1 MSLPY
6 RVQII
11 GLGRYLPRTRVD
23 NATVEARFGLRAGTI
38 ARTAAGVVSRRWA
51 ERDETNSFMAAEAAR
66 EALADAGLAAT
77 DLDLIVNASGSQE
90 QAVPD
95 GGPLVQRALGLGD
108 SGIPAFTLHTT
119 CLSFLSALDVVGA
132 LVQAGRYRRVLVT
145 TSELPSTSLNPDDIE
160 SACLFG
166 DAATAAVIV
175 PAPADASSAITHVRF
190 ETYGDGAD
198 FTCVRG
204 GGTRRHPND
213 PETQPEDNLFHMD
226 GRKVMA
232 MATRLVPGFL
242 ERLHPPLLVGDG
254 VDWVV
259 PHQPSQL
266 ALSVLTRFGFEDA
279 RVGVTLDHL
288 GNCGAASAP
297 ATLYA
302 MVRDGRIQRGDRLLL
317 VATGAGLG
325 LGGLVMTW

>member
-6 RVQII
+6 PVRIAGV
-11 GLGRYLPRTRVD
+11 GRYLPRRVVD
-23 NATVEARFGLRAGTI
+23 NATVERRVGLPLGTI
-38 ARTAAGVVSRRWA
+38 DRTHAGVVTRRWA

-66 EALADAGLAAT
+66 EALDDAGVEAA

-95 GGPLVQRALGLGD
+95 GGPLVQRQLGLGE
-108 SGIPAFTLHTT
+108 SGIPTFTLHST
-119 CLSFLSALDVVGA
+119 CLSFLNALDVVGA
-132 LVQAGRYRRVLVT
+132 LVQAGRYRKVLVV
-145 TSELPSTSLNPDDIE
+145 TSEIPSSSLNPEDIE

-166 DAATAAVIV
+166 DAATAVVLTPTPAGEASAVV
-175 PAPADASSAITHVRF
+175 RARF

-198 FTCVRG
+198 YTRVLG

-213 PETQPEDNLFHMD
+213 PDTRPEDNLFEMD
-226 GRKVMA
+226 GRRIMA
-232 MATRLVPGFL
+232 FATRLIPGFL
-242 ERLHPPLLVGDG
+242 ERLDPPLLVGEG
-254 VDWVV
+254 VEWVV

-266 ALSVLTRFGFEDA
+266 ALQVLGRYGFEDA
-279 RVGVTLDHL
+279 RIGVTIDHL

-297 ATLYA
+297 ATLYE

-317 VATGAGLG
+317 IATGAGLG
-325 LGGLVMTW
+325 LGGVVVVY

>member
-213 PETQPEDNLFHMD
+213 PETQPEDNLFH
-226 GRKVMA
+226 
-232 MATRLVPGFL
+232 
-242 ERLHPPLLVGDG
+242 HPPNHSIKHL
-254 VDWVV
+254 
-259 PHQPSQL
+259 HQPHR
-266 ALSVLTRFGFEDA
+266 RFHLLLMPRIIACPIFEERKIIVHCQRDQPSSRFA
-279 RVGVTLDHL
+279 RIHHRRVGEAEHRP
-288 GNCGAASAP
+288 P
-297 ATLYA
+297 AF
-302 MVRDGRIQRGDRLLL
+302 
-317 VATGAGLG
+317 AGEIG
-325 LGGLVMTW
+325 